1 MNENGHQQNLQDVLN
16 YSKNHQEHKPSR
28 KRIHHT
34 WTFLVF
40 VVLVFAAIMYY
51 MVSVDFS
58 SAPRNQSKQPI
69 GNTQTP

>member
-1 MNENGHQQNLQDVLN
+1 MDENGHNQDKQDLI
-16 YSKNHQEHKPSR
+16 NHDISHHEHKPYW

-40 VVLVFAAIMYY
+40 VVLIFAAIMYY
-51 MVSVDFS
+51 KVSVDFS